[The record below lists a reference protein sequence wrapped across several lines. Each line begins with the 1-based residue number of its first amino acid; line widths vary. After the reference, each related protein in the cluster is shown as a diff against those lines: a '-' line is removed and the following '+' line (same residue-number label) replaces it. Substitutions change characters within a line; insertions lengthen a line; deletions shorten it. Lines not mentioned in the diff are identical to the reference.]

1 MMTLVSTLLGFA
13 SGGLPKVLDFV
24 QDRGDKKHELALMA
38 ANREREIALAKEGFI
53 AQARVEEIKTD
64 QIAMQTQAQEK
75 LAMWK
80 HDMKIGEGASTW
92 VINLR
97 ASVRPVVTYLFV
109 GLLIVVDVA
118 GIWYAY
124 STGVAFAQAMEM
136 VFSDDEM
143 AILAA
148 IISFWFG
155 SQAFSKK

>member
-1 MMTLVSTLLGFA
+1 MGFA
-13 SGGLPKVLDFV
+13 AGGLPKVLDFV

-124 STGVAFAQAMEM
+124 STGVAFAEAMDM

>member
-1 MMTLVSTLLGFA
+1 MMTLISTLLGFA

-38 ANREREIALAKEGFI
+38 MQREREIALAKEGYI
-53 AQARVEEIKTD
+53 AQARVEEIKTE
-64 QIAMQTQAQEK
+64 QIEMQTQAQEK

-97 ASVRPVVTYLFV
+97 ASVRPIVTYIFV
-109 GLLIVVDVA
+109 LLLVVVDVA

-124 STGVAFAQAMEM
+124 STGVPFAAAMDM

-143 AILAA
+143 SILAA
-148 IISFWFG
+148 IIAFWFG
-155 SQAFSKK
+155 SQAFNKK

>member
-1 MMTLVSTLLGFA
+1 MLTLVSTILGFA

-24 QDRGDKKHELALMA
+24 QDRGDKKHELAMMA

-53 AQARVEEIKTD
+53 AQAAVEEIKTE

-97 ASVRPVVTYLFV
+97 ASVRPVVTYIFV
-109 GLLIVVDVA
+109 LLLVVVDIA

-124 STGVAFAQAMEM
+124 STGVAFAEAMDM
-136 VFSDDEM
+136 IFSDEEM

-148 IISFWFG
+148 IISFHFG
-155 SQAFSKK
+155 GRAFSK

>member
-1 MMTLVSTLLGFA
+1 
-13 SGGLPKVLDFV
+13 
-24 QDRGDKKHELALMA
+24 
-38 ANREREIALAKEGFI
+38 
-53 AQARVEEIKTD
+53 
-64 QIAMQTQAQEK
+64 MQTQAQEK

-109 GLLIVVDVA
+109 GLLIVVDIA

-124 STGVAFAQAMEM
+124 STGVAFAEAMDM
-136 VFSDDEM
+136 VFNDDEM

-148 IISFWFG
+148 IIAFWFG
-155 SQAFSKK
+155 SQAFNKK